1 MRVLNPFK
9 KLIKYFREV
18 LEEMRKIVWPTR
30 EQTLRYA
37 AIVIVVALSVAI
49 FLGALDF
56 VFSLGLQQL
65 LTLKH

>member
-9 KLIKYFREV
+9 RLIKYFREV
-18 LEEMRKIVWPTR
+18 WEEMRKITWPTR
-30 EQTLRYA
+30 EQTIRYA
-37 AIVIVVALSVAI
+37 LIVIAVSVGVAV
-49 FLGALDF
+49 FLGLLDF